1 MNENQTPNKKKWIPI
16 VIIMIVLAGILVFG
30 LVLVNIGKGDG
41 KDSSTQAAGLS
52 VEKVKD
58 VENTQSG
65 ASSGNGIASGNGLS
79 VDGVLYPQ
87 STLVADGPSEHEIV
101 SDWEADSIVSL
112 PDAGIYAALPGEKEQ
127 DGSTQI
133 IRSKDGIFYT
143 IYNAGDLDTDM
154 LNTYVY
160 AYVGDTGAVNSAE
173 WSSVVN
179 DSGYINGYEATYDTG
194 YFTVS
199 YADGTV
205 ATKYGVMY
213 HVTYDDAVS
222 LALGAFSFNPE
233 QLFPAKDILDHVIY
247 SLYGRGSELNI
258 VGGGEDSSGQEYLL
272 IEDDLGIIHN
282 VCDREI
288 EISPDRTGD
297 GYIVL
302 QWTSIYFPYSAVITN
317 SEGRQIFKNDGLT
330 DTGLYVYNV
339 YPSSPSGTYTLHL
352 DTTDELGHCTLNY
365 YSKEVFN
372 MYYGYPDEDG
382 SPAHGLELD

>member
-1 MNENQTPNKKKWIPI
+1 MYNEKQKKWLYALIGI
-16 VIIMIVLAGILVFG
+16 FVLIAVITIGIILI
-30 LVLVNIGKGDG
+30 NER
-41 KDSSTQAAGLS
+41 KDKETITSELGVSA
-52 VEKVKD
+52 EKVS
-58 VENTQSG
+58 EEESG
-65 ASSGNGIASGNGLS
+65 KEDFSTNPEIVAGEGIT
-79 VDGVLYPQ
+79 VDGILYPQ
-87 STLVADGPSEHEIV
+87 STLVSDGPSEHEIV

-133 IRSKDGIFYT
+133 IRSKEGIFYT

-247 SLYGRGSELNI
+247 SLYGHGSELNI

-330 DTGLYVYNV
+330 ETGVYVYNV

-352 DTTDELGHCTLNY
+352 DTTDELGHCTLTY

-372 MYYGYPDEDG
+372 MYFGYPDENG
-382 SPAHGLELD
+382 NPVRGIELD

>member
-1 MNENQTPNKKKWIPI
+1 MYNEKQKKWIYALI
-16 VIIMIVLAGILVFG
+16 GIFVLIAVITIGIILI
-30 LVLVNIGKGDG
+30 NER
-41 KDSSTQAAGLS
+41 KDKETITSELGVSA
-52 VEKVKD
+52 EKVSD
-58 VENTQSG
+58 EESG
-65 ASSGNGIASGNGLS
+65 KEDFSTNPEIVAGEGIT
-79 VDGVLYPQ
+79 VDGILYPQ
-87 STLVADGPSEHEIV
+87 STLVSDGPSEHEIA

-272 IEDDLGIIHN
+272 IEDDLGIVHY

-288 EISPDRTGD
+288 EISPERTGD

-302 QWTSIYFPYSAVITN
+302 QWISSEFPYSAVITN

-330 DTGLYVYNV
+330 ETGVYVYNI

-352 DTTDELGHCTLNY
+352 DTTDELGNCTLY
-365 YSKEVFN
+365 YYNKEVFN
-372 MYYGYPDEDG
+372 MYFGYPDENG
-382 SPAHGLELD
+382 EPVRGMELD